1 MIRINILRSMKT
13 STLQLPVLAT
23 ITALAVTGC
32 SNLTPGENAGVFG
45 TMAGAATGIA
55 LGASGVPGYIT
66 VPVAIG
72 AGALAGTAAYVIA
85 KHQASE
91 EQKKI
96 AQARAE
102 LYYKQLDAEQKTAL
116 KKKKVRY
123 IAVDTNKES
132 QTTGQKSVM
141 VFDTQS
147 QEIVG
152 NTVYDV
158 KEAPKVGQTT
168 KFDTY
173 TAQYVGSGS

>member
-1 MIRINILRSMKT
+1 MKV
-13 STLQLPVLAT
+13 SKLQLPVL
-23 ITALAVTGC
+23 ITAGALMASGC
-32 SNLTPGENAGVFG
+32 SNMTPGENAGVFG
-45 TMAGAATGIA
+45 TVAGAATGIA

-102 LYYKQLDAEQKTAL
+102 LYYKRLDAEQKETL
-116 KKKKVRY
+116 QKKKVRY
-123 IAVDTNKES
+123 IAVDTKKDS
-132 QTTGQKSVM
+132 KTQGQKAVM
-141 VFDTQS
+141 IYDTKS
-147 QEIVG
+147 QQIVG
-152 NTVYDV
+152 NDVYDV
-158 KEAPKVGQTT
+158 KESPKVGQTT
-168 KFDTY
+168 KLDNY

>member
-1 MIRINILRSMKT
+1 MKALKMHLPAAVAAAALFT
-13 STLQLPVLAT
+13 S
-23 ITALAVTGC
+23 GC

-55 LGASGVPGYIT
+55 LGASGVPSYVT

-85 KHQASE
+85 KHQAT
-91 EQKKI
+91 EQQRRI
-96 AQARAE
+96 AQANAE
-102 LYYKQLDAEQKTAL
+102 LYYAKLDAEQKAAM

-123 IAVDTNKES
+123 IAVDTKKDNKIK
-132 QTTGQKSVM
+132 GQKAVM
-141 VFDTQS
+141 VFDTKS

-152 NTVYDV
+152 NDVYDV
-158 KEAPKVGQTT
+158 KTSPKVGQTT

-173 TAQYVGSGS
+173 TAQYVGGS